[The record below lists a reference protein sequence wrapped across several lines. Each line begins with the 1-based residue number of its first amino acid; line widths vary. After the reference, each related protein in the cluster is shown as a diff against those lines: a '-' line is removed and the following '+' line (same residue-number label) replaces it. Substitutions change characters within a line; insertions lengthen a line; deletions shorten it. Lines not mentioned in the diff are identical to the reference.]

1 MLGQYF
7 CCTLMEVVLFLT
19 KLLQFET
26 GETNRIEYKKPISH
40 RLNRQL
46 ALVRDLIDLICGS
59 HHLNIAFRYQNSVRS
74 QIYFDLTSNAALQVQ
89 LESVS

>member
-7 CCTLMEVVLFLT
+7 CCNFMEVVLFLT

-26 GETNRIEYKKPISH
+26 GETNRIEYKKSIS
-40 RLNRQL
+40 RRSNALT

-59 HHLNIAFRYQNSVRS
+59 HHLYIAFSYHNSVRS
-74 QIYFDLTSNAALQVQ
+74 QIYFD
-89 LESVS
+89 